1 MLLKVVQ
8 VANKEALENV
18 PLVEGLLSYRKDTEK
33 LYLANGVSWQ
43 PLGKEKQVT
52 DFLQINIFN

>member
-1 MLLKVVQ
+1 M
-8 VANKEALENV
+8 ANKEALDNL
-18 PLVEGLLSYRKDTEK
+18 PLVKGLLSYRKDNEK